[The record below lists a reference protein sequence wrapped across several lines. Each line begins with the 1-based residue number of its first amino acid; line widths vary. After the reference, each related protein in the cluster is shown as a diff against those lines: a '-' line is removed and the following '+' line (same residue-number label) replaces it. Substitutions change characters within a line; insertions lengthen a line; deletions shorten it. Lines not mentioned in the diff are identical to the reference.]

1 MFSFR
6 TTALQAQEDIILRG
20 GRLAVLCN
28 YTAWDTTT
36 GEYLYQSL
44 YGKYNVRK
52 VLVGNHGFFEESA
65 RFPAEPYD
73 GTGLPDCPFVFFRN
87 ADGTIDSE
95 AFSDIDALVVDI
107 QDIGSRYS
115 RFLMDLRDI
124 FVFISGNGMDMPV
137 YILDKVNPCGRQV
150 EGTPL
155 REGQDSCCGVEGLP
169 HKHGLTL
176 GEAANMVHSELNAK
190 FPLHVIS
197 YAASMAGKD
206 LLTWSIPPM
215 SDFPGFFTA
224 HLFSG
229 QYLWTGT
236 NVSCAVGTCR
246 PYESFGAPFMK
257 DLRRINDGDW
267 NSPSCPVS
275 YPGAFMRPTV
285 FVPYAGIYAGE
296 RCYGFQILM
305 NPNAQYHSLVH
316 SLHILREIRRA
327 YPEFSSVGFP
337 ECGSGYMES
346 ESGSCR
352 VSLARLVGDDLL
364 MSYIN
369 GETDRDEVRE
379 YIKTEEQKWIRK
391 AKKYMLYD
399 DSLWRV
405 K

>member
-1 MFSFR
+1 
-6 TTALQAQEDIILRG
+6 
-20 GRLAVLCN
+20 
-28 YTAWDTTT
+28 
-36 GEYLYQSL
+36 
-44 YGKYNVRK
+44 
-52 VLVGNHGFFEESA
+52 
-65 RFPAEPYD
+65 
-73 GTGLPDCPFVFFRN
+73 
-87 ADGTIDSE
+87 
-95 AFSDIDALVVDI
+95 
-107 QDIGSRYS
+107 
-115 RFLMDLRDI
+115 
-124 FVFISGNGMDMPV
+124 
-137 YILDKVNPCGRQV
+137 
-150 EGTPL
+150 
-155 REGQDSCCGVEGLP
+155 
-169 HKHGLTL
+169 
-176 GEAANMVHSELNAK
+176 
-190 FPLHVIS
+190 
-197 YAASMAGKD
+197 
-206 LLTWSIPPM
+206 
-215 SDFPGFFTA
+215 
-224 HLFSG
+224 
-229 QYLWTGT
+229 
-236 NVSCAVGTCR
+236 
-246 PYESFGAPFMK
+246 MK